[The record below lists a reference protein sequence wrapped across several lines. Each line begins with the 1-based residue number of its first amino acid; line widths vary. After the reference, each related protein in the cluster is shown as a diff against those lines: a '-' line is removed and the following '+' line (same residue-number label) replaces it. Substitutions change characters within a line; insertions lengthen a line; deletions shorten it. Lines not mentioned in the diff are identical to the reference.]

1 MLTNKTWAI
10 ASIYQS
16 PKITDSNFTLL
27 FPSGYNRKNWAVGD
41 KWHYIKAYKAFK
53 EMYPRIST
61 GSPLDP
67 WRVVRGDIDGTQKT
81 YPFFLPS
88 TCCRNSNAADREL
101 EPLYSELELGD
112 PQVHQQVGSSFSQL
126 DPQPRP
132 QGFSLKKWV
141 GPIFWGKSPGDE
153 VAWYSFK
160 NFTRAKIR
168 YRLSPC
174 WWRTSEEC
182 DRLRYI
188 FFPPEISAF
197 TWQIYYQ
204 GLYGFKSRWSA
215 TNPWQTGRIV
225 LSVKNVLIPWGLQI
239 AKGPI
244 RFAQSFN

>member
-1 MLTNKTWAI
+1 
-10 ASIYQS
+10 
-16 PKITDSNFTLL
+16 
-27 FPSGYNRKNWAVGD
+27 
-41 KWHYIKAYKAFK
+41 
-53 EMYPRIST
+53 MYPRIST

-153 VAWYSFK
+153 VAWYSGSSFSQLDPQPRPQGFSLKKWVGPIFWGKSPGDEVAWYSYK

-244 RFAQSFN
+244 RFAKSFN